1 MTTNLNLIWSIS
13 DVFNGLM
20 AIPNLIGLLFLSGVV
35 VAETK
40 RFELERKKNGSPL
53 PLYEKTRRTARVGGF
68 LSYLE
73 LANQ

>member
-40 RFELERKKNGSPL
+40 RFELERKKEGQSS
-53 PLYEKTRRTARVGGF
+53 A
-68 LSYLE
+68 
-73 LANQ
+73 A